1 MIQDIAPLHLNNQ
14 YGSRQPAPSDC
25 IFSFRENAVC
35 VRKQCFEGAEG
46 MPAGHGQKDL
56 PGQSI
61 FPTFA
66 GVRDWCAARGRTMPA
81 ALFLFEIG
89 TTSYFLADLPEEFA
103 ETDIA
108 AGVQPTGSAERSSET
123 DIAGCVQTHRAGG
136 DKEILYTYVRMFDVR
151 RMRAKTQVLAAA
163 TAWHLYVWYRDNRF
177 CGRCGGRLVHSE
189 TMRMLSCPSCGNQIF
204 PKIAPAVIVGVTDKE
219 RILMT
224 KYANREY
231 KRYALIA
238 GFTEIGETA
247 EETVRREVYEE
258 VGLRVKHIR
267 YYKSQPWGFDSNL
280 LLGYF
285 CELDDMHEIRLDTEE
300 LATAEWVH
308 YSEITDDEEGLSL
321 TREMMTVFR
330 DGFKNG
336 KEP

>member
-108 AGVQPTGSAERSSET
+108 AGVQPTGSAESRAESGT
-123 DIAGCVQTHRAGG
+123 DIASGAHTDRAGC
-136 DKEILYTYVRMFDVR
+136 DREISYTYVRMSDVR
-151 RMRAKTQVLAAA
+151 RMRAKAQVLAAA

-267 YYKSQPWGFDSNL
+267 Y
-280 LLGYF
+280 
-285 CELDDMHEIRLDTEE
+285 
-300 LATAEWVH
+300 
-308 YSEITDDEEGLSL
+308 
-321 TREMMTVFR
+321 
-330 DGFKNG
+330 
-336 KEP
+336 